1 MIILVHGLLELQ
13 SGNHWENFE
22 LLHILFELLATQ
34 KLNPTFNDV
43 GRSVVNG
50 QASEDGTVNG

>member
-1 MIILVHGLLELQ
+1 MSSIIILVHGLLELQ
-13 SGNHWENFE
+13 SGKFE
-22 LLHILFELLATQ
+22 LLFELLATQ